1 MMHKITLSKRMRMN
15 AELVPQGAEV
25 ADIGCDH
32 GYVSIFLARERN
44 CPKVIAM
51 DVNPGPLEMAQ
62 THIRQAGLEERIQCR
77 LSDGMTALQPGE
89 VDTLLIAGMG
99 GLLVCRIL
107 EQSPEVREGVT
118 TLVIQAQSDLAEV
131 RRAIWQF
138 GFCIKEETFCQDA
151 GKYYVAIRAV
161 RGRETIPYTA
171 EECTYGRLLPMR
183 RDDLYHRYL
192 LEQKDKRE
200 ILCRQLRACG
210 TEGARNRVSEM
221 QREVREMEWILTT
234 YYDKEPEA

>member
-1 MMHKITLSKRMRMN
+1 MRMN
-15 AELVPQGAEV
+15 AELVPKGAMV

-32 GYVSIFLARERN
+32 GYVSIFLARERK
-44 CPKVIAM
+44 CREVIAM
-51 DVNPGPLEMAQ
+51 DVNPGPLEIARHNIQ
-62 THIRQAGLEERIQCR
+62 QAGLADRIQCR

-107 EQSPEVREGVT
+107 EQCPKVFERVT

-131 RRAIWQF
+131 RRAIWQL
-138 GFCIKEETFCQDA
+138 GFCINEEKFCQDA

-161 RGRETIPYTA
+161 RGREEIPYTA

-183 RDDLYHRYL
+183 KDDLYCRYL
-192 LEQKDKRE
+192 LQEKEKRE
-200 ILCRQLRACG
+200 MLCRQLRECG
-210 TEGARNRVSEM
+210 TEGARNRVPEM
-221 QREVREMEWILTT
+221 QQEIQEILRILTV
-234 YYDKEPEA
+234 YYDKDAEA